1 MITPRSPEP
10 KQMYIA
16 AEPLKVKS
24 QSCSDG
30 MVNIRLLTSDVPRVA
45 VTAVGSS
52 PDKNKLLYT
61 LINGQ
66 KIIPGKS

>member
-1 MITPRSPEP
+1 
-10 KQMYIA
+10 MYVVP
-16 AEPLKVKS
+16 EPLKPKAMN
-24 QSCSDG
+24 CNDG

-66 KIIPGKS
+66 KIIPGKYFLH